1 MRILADEKG
10 PLRNFDEIYAYLEA
24 HLYKPNR
31 VQIVVE
37 EFLGMNNTDERSR
50 PPSTTLCLPEDAP
63 PIVEQLSV
71 KGKGVGKNSNTF
83 KPVKIPDK
91 DETASTSSSTIV
103 SPVAVKR
110 HLNSSQVI
118 EPEPSKR
125 VKVEQDAAWFNK
137 MVDVLGESGEK

>member
-50 PPSTTLCLPEDAP
+50 SPSPTLRLPEDAP

-110 HLNSSQVI
+110 SLDI
-118 EPEPSKR
+118 
-125 VKVEQDAAWFNK
+125 
-137 MVDVLGESGEK
+137 